1 MENKRGATL
10 DGVGVGGGGGGGGG
24 GVARDDEGDFRE
36 AVGPVE
42 DARAAAEA
50 AAAVVARR
58 RRLGVGVA
66 IALRVP
72 RHVIGAS

>member
-50 AAAVVARR
+50 AALCHVARANVVFGMQR
-58 RRLGVGVA
+58 N
-66 IALRVP
+66 
-72 RHVIGAS
+72 